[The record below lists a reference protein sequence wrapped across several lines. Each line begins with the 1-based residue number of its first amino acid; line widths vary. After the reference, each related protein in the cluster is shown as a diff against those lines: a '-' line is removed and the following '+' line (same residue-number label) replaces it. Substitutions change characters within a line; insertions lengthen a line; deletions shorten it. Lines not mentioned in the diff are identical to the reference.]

1 MSLKAQSIQHKK
13 FAPTLVAST
22 RFNLK
27 KREEMRAVL
36 DELTQAI
43 PSAHIAGPAFC
54 IFQFI
59 SSVSEGFDVKV
70 GFPVS
75 QAVQT
80 DAVKTRTLPAME
92 VLALVHQG
100 PVENLRESY
109 GKLYSYAA
117 EHGLISDEFS
127 REIYLDANDPTGN
140 ETELHFVLHDWNE
153 LLGKNLERVLGQKAR
168 RKVMQGEEKITLE
181 ASVDERFCWV
191 KGVIERLDRLADT
204 GQKYDIL
211 SSCAHVFPK
220 GQIAKLQ
227 AVFESARAETNDP
240 LQAADAVLEFMA
252 QDPGWI
258 EGAFR
263 EGHVIYAAKSP
274 RDPQGH
280 KDAQTEAERKK
291 AYCFCPIVRN
301 HLDQGMPVTYCYC
314 GSGWYRQQ
322 WEGAIGKPVQIEI
335 VQSILKGDEVCQ
347 FAVHLPDDL

>member
-1 MSLKAQSIQHKK
+1 
-13 FAPTLVAST
+13 
-22 RFNLK
+22 
-27 KREEMRAVL
+27 
-36 DELTQAI
+36 
-43 PSAHIAGPAFC
+43 
-54 IFQFI
+54 
-59 SSVSEGFDVKV
+59 
-70 GFPVS
+70 
-75 QAVQT
+75 
-80 DAVKTRTLPAME
+80 
-92 VLALVHQG
+92 
-100 PVENLRESY
+100 
-109 GKLYSYAA
+109 
-117 EHGLISDEFS
+117 
-127 REIYLDANDPTGN
+127 
-140 ETELHFVLHDWNE
+140 LHDWNE
-153 LLGKNLERVLGQKAR
+153 LLGANLERVLGQQAR

-181 ASVDERFCWV
+181 SSVDERFCWV

-204 GQKYDIL
+204 GQKYDIV

-263 EGHVIYAAKSP
+263 EGNVIYAAKSP

-335 VQSILKGDEVCQ
+335 VQSILKGDEICQ